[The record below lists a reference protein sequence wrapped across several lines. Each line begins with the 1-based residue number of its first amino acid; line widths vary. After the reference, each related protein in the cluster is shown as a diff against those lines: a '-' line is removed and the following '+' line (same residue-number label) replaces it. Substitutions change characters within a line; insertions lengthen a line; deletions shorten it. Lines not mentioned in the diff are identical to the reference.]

1 MSHSSNN
8 RSLAR
13 TARSPRRAGIGLLMR
28 AVLVFGLACS
38 AQAQHRIPNNQVPPP
53 LASIPV
59 PGVQPEL
66 QATTPRT
73 TTANDFV
80 FVKDRKAAIA
90 LGKALFWDMQLGSDG
105 QTACASCH
113 FHAGADPRERH
124 QVFPDKGSF
133 GSVGLNGK
141 LSRSLFPLTRF
152 ADPKNRDSA
161 RTSWGG
167 VIGSQGVLPE
177 EFLGVQPGA
186 VADARWLA
194 ATPTPFHDGAGI
206 PHTQV
211 TGRNAPSVI
220 NAVYNFRQFWDG
232 RANPIFN
239 GENPFGNRDPNAR
252 VTRVRSDKG
261 AENVRIAVK
270 DSSLASQAVGPTPNE
285 VEMSATGR
293 RFADVGRRLLD
304 ARPLALQKVD
314 PKDSVL
320 GPRVSRTGL
329 GLEGT
334 YRAMIA
340 AAFDA
345 GWHTDTPLARVAF
358 GTEGR
363 ILVAPRD
370 AAFATAYT
378 VPEANFSLFFG
389 LALQAYQSTLVSGET
404 PFDKH
409 LSGLPKQLDTS
420 ALRGMSLFY
429 GTKAK
434 CSNCHGGPEF
444 TNASVRNVLNN
455 GPLHRMVMGN
465 NQSAVY
471 DEGFYNIGVRPTAA
485 DIGNGGQAGGQPA
498 PSAARHLPKLAAAAA
513 AGQSSGLPLSSSE
526 ISRLYDERTFE
537 YLVGAS
543 PAGVKVGAQERTA
556 VNGAFKTPGLRNIA
570 LTAPYFHNG
579 DSLTLHQV
587 VQFYNRGGN
596 FHRENMADLD
606 ADIQPLG
613 LSDDE
618 VRDLVRFLESL
629 TDNRVWR
636 RSAPFDHPQLFVK
649 VGHGSGLVSA
659 PSGKWREL
667 ALQEIPAVG
676 AAGNDASAV
685 PAEFL
690 GNLQSGG
697 QRQFTL
703 ARTQR
708 TRDPSAGLAVQSA
721 CLTIRNPHKGHDGN
735 GHKGKEDNGKDHKG
749 KDHKGKGHEG
759 KGGDSRDFSIE
770 PCSEQLAPQQR
781 FEARNDLGS
790 PLPSATFLLYNAREN
805 KFLALRKGSLEAVD
819 ERELKSSD
827 SVRFVDMRGTQVPV
841 FNESGVCLYPA
852 QTSHGGKDAPGAP
865 RLCVDG
871 DLPLAV
877 RR

>member
-1 MSHSSNN
+1 MS
-8 RSLAR
+8 R
-13 TARSPRRAGIGLLMR
+13 TVFNFRAERTQRASRGAGIGR
-28 AVLVFGLACS
+28 AAAAVVVCGLAFS
-38 AQAQHRIPNNQVPPP
+38 AYAQHRVPNNGVPPP
-53 LASIPV
+53 LTSIPV

-66 QATTPRT
+66 QATTART
-73 TTANDFV
+73 TTANGV
-80 FVKDRKAAIA
+80 AFVKDRKAAIA

-124 QVFPDKGSF
+124 QVFPERGSF

-141 LSRSLFPLTRF
+141 LSRGLFPLTRF

-161 RTSWGG
+161 RSSWGG

-194 ATPTPFHDGAGI
+194 AAPTPFHDGAGI

-232 RANPIFN
+232 RGNPVFN
-239 GENPFGNRDPNAR
+239 GETPFGNRDPNAR
-252 VTRVRSDKG
+252 VTRVRSDKQ

-314 PKDSVL
+314 RKDSVL
-320 GPRVSRTGL
+320 GPRVSRTGV

-345 GWHTDTPLARVAF
+345 SWHTDTPLARVAF
-358 GTEGR
+358 GPEGR
-363 ILVAPRD
+363 TLVAPRD
-370 AAFATAYT
+370 AAFTTAYT

-485 DIGNGGQAGGQPA
+485 DIGNGSQAGGQPA
-498 PSAARHLPKLAAAAA
+498 PSTARHLPKLAAAAAAAAAA

-537 YLVGAS
+537 YLVGTS

-649 VGHGSGLVSA
+649 VGHGTGIVSA
-659 PSGKWREL
+659 PSGRWREL
-667 ALQEIPAVG
+667 AMQEIPAVG
-676 AAGNDASAV
+676 AGGYNADAI

-690 GNLQSGG
+690 GNLQSGSEK
-697 QRQFTL
+697 RFTL
-703 ARTQR
+703 ARTR
-708 TRDPSAGLAVQSA
+708 WAADPQGNMDTQPA
-721 CLTIRNPHKGHDGN
+721 CLTLWATAERRN
-735 GHKGKEDNGKDHKG
+735 
-749 KDHKGKGHEG
+749 
-759 KGGDSRDFSIE
+759 GGPSSTLSIE
-770 PCSEQLAPQQR
+770 PCSEALAARQL
-781 FEARNDLGS
+781 FEVRPDQGS
-790 PLPSATFLLYNAREN
+790 PVPSATFHLYNAREN
-805 KFLALRKGSLEAVD
+805 KYLALRNGGVAAVSA
-819 ERELKSSD
+819 RELRTSD
-827 SVRFVDMRGTQVPV
+827 SVRVVDMRGLRVPV
-841 FNESGVCLYPA
+841 FNESGVCLYPRL
-852 QTSHGGKDAPGAP
+852 TSPADKDSLGAP
-865 RLCVDG
+865 RLCVDAG
-871 DLPLAV
+871 LPLAV

>member
-1 MSHSSNN
+1 MSHRPNN
-8 RSLAR
+8 HLLAR
-13 TARSPRRAGIGLLMR
+13 IARSPHRAGIGLLMR
-28 AVLVFGLACS
+28 AVLVSGLGCS
-38 AQAQHRIPNNQVPPP
+38 AQAQHRIPNNQIPPP
-53 LASIPV
+53 LASIAI

-66 QATTPRT
+66 QAMTARTP
-73 TTANDFV
+73 TASDFV

-141 LSRSLFPLTRF
+141 LSRGLFPLTRF

-161 RTSWGG
+161 RSSWGV

-186 VADARWLA
+186 AADARWLA
-194 ATPTPFHDGAGI
+194 AAPTPFHDGAGI

-232 RANPIFN
+232 RGNPVFN
-239 GENPFGNRDPNAR
+239 GETPFGNRDPNAR
-252 VTRVRSDKG
+252 VTRVRSDKQ

-314 PKDSVL
+314 RKDSVL
-320 GPRVSRTGL
+320 GPRVARTGV

-358 GTEGR
+358 GPEGR
-363 ILVAPRD
+363 TLVTPSD

-378 VPEANFSLFFG
+378 VPEANFALFFG

-420 ALRGMSLFY
+420 ALRGMALFY

-465 NQSAVY
+465 NQTAVY

-498 PSAARHLPKLAAAAA
+498 PSTARHLPKLATAATA

-526 ISRLYDERTFE
+526 ISRLYDARTFE
-537 YLVGAS
+537 YLVGIS
-543 PAGVKVGAQERTA
+543 PGSIKVGVQERTA

-606 ADIQPLG
+606 ADIHPLG

-659 PSGKWREL
+659 ASGKWREL

-676 AAGNDASAV
+676 AAGYDAGAI

-690 GNLQSGG
+690 GNLQSGSEK
-697 QRQFTL
+697 RFTL
-703 ARTQR
+703 ARTR
-708 TRDPSAGLAVQSA
+708 VAADPQGNMGTQPA
-721 CLTIRNPHKGHDGN
+721 CLTLWATAERRN
-735 GHKGKEDNGKDHKG
+735 
-749 KDHKGKGHEG
+749 
-759 KGGDSRDFSIE
+759 GGPRSTLSIE
-770 PCSEQLAPQQR
+770 PCSEALAARQL
-781 FEARNDLGS
+781 FEVRPDQGS
-790 PLPSATFLLYNAREN
+790 PVPSATFHLYNAREN
-805 KFLALRKGSLEAVD
+805 KYLALRSGGVVAVSA
-819 ERELKSSD
+819 REIRTSD
-827 SVRFVDMRGTQVPV
+827 SVRVVDMRGLRVPV
-841 FNESGVCLYPA
+841 FNETGACLYPGL
-852 QTSHGGKDAPGAP
+852 TSTADKDSLGAP
-865 RLCVDG
+865 RMCVDTS
-871 DLPLAV
+871 LPLAV

>member
-1 MSHSSNN
+1 MSHSPNN
-8 RSLAR
+8 HSLAR
-13 TARSPRRAGIGLLMR
+13 IARSPHRAGIGLLMR
-28 AVLVFGLACS
+28 AVLVSGLACS

-66 QATTPRT
+66 QAMTALT
-73 TTANDFV
+73 TTASDFI

-141 LSRSLFPLTRF
+141 LSRGLFPLTRF

-186 VADARWLA
+186 AADARWLA
-194 ATPTPFHDGAGI
+194 AAPTPFHDGAGI

-232 RANPIFN
+232 RGNPVFN
-239 GENPFGNRDPNAR
+239 GETPFGNRDPNAR
-252 VTRVRSDKG
+252 VTRVRSDKQ

-314 PKDSVL
+314 RRDSVL
-320 GPRVSRTGL
+320 GPRVSRTGV

-345 GWHTDTPLARVAF
+345 SWHTDTPLARVAF
-358 GTEGR
+358 GPEGR
-363 ILVAPRD
+363 TLVTPSD

-378 VPEANFSLFFG
+378 VPEANFALFFG
-389 LALQAYQSTLVSGET
+389 LALQAYQATLVSGET

-420 ALRGMSLFY
+420 ALRGMALFY
-429 GTKAK
+429 STKAK

-465 NQSAVY
+465 NKTAVY
-471 DEGFYNIGVRPTAA
+471 DEGFYNIGVRPTSA

-498 PSAARHLPKLAAAAA
+498 PSTARHLPKLATAATA

-526 ISRLYDERTFE
+526 ISRLYDARTFE
-537 YLVGAS
+537 YLVGIS
-543 PAGVKVGAQERTA
+543 PGSIKVGVQERTA

-606 ADIQPLG
+606 ADIHPLG

-667 ALQEIPAVG
+667 ALQEIPAAG
-676 AAGNDASAV
+676 AAGYDAGAI

-690 GNLQSGG
+690 GNLQSGSEK
-697 QRQFTL
+697 RFTL
-703 ARTQR
+703 ARTR
-708 TRDPSAGLAVQSA
+708 VAADPQGNMGTQPA
-721 CLTIRNPHKGHDGN
+721 CLTLWATAERRN
-735 GHKGKEDNGKDHKG
+735 
-749 KDHKGKGHEG
+749 
-759 KGGDSRDFSIE
+759 GGPRSTLSIE
-770 PCSEQLAPQQR
+770 PCSEALAARQL
-781 FEARNDLGS
+781 FEVRPDQGS
-790 PLPSATFLLYNAREN
+790 PVPSATFHLYNAREN
-805 KFLALRKGSLEAVD
+805 KYLALRSGGVVAVSA
-819 ERELKSSD
+819 RELRTSD
-827 SVRFVDMRGTQVPV
+827 SVRVVDMRGLRVPV
-841 FNESGVCLYPA
+841 FNETGVCLYPGL
-852 QTSHGGKDAPGAP
+852 TSTADKDSLGAP
-865 RLCVDG
+865 RMCVDTS
-871 DLPLAV
+871 LPLAV